1 MKPKA
6 MNNTGKEKIKKNKS
20 QNKFMGVKSNFV
32 LKKIFNYLDK
42 DRTLKII
49 RYNTNIKNRL
59 NINIDDYKTIL
70 IEIIPVPNKYEQ
82 FINISEY
89 NKKYIHIYFNDNKE
103 EINRTKLIEGDEV
116 SKINVV
122 IDYQVKSFRELF
134 TSCISIGSINFKRFY
149 RNNITNMSDM
159 FSYCTNIK
167 EINFSNFNTNNVTD
181 MSNMFFLCSSL
192 KELNLAKFNTSNVTN
207 MKYMFSECH
216 SLQKINISSFST
228 GIVKNMKNMFY
239 RCEKLI
245 ELNLSNF
252 NTRNVIDMSGM
263 FYECYC
269 LKELNISNFNTRYVT
284 KMNYMLSKCSS
295 LKKLNLNHF
304 NINSTTN
311 MINMLAYF
319 KRELKWKALDKELKK
334 IVF

>member
-6 MNNTGKEKIKKNKS
+6 MNNTAKEKIKQNKS
-20 QNKFMGVKSNFV
+20 QNKFINIRSNFV
-32 LKKIFNYLDK
+32 LKKIFNHLDK
-42 DRTLKII
+42 NRTLKII

-59 NINIDDYKTIL
+59 NINIEDYRKIL
-70 IEIIPVPNKYEQ
+70 IEIIPVPNKYAQ

-89 NKKYIHIYFNDNKE
+89 NKKYIHIFFNDNKE
-103 EINRTKLIEGDEV
+103 EIQRTKLIEGDEV
-116 SKINVV
+116 SKINIV

-134 TSCISIGSINFKRFY
+134 TSCASIESINFERFY
-149 RNNITNMSDM
+149 RNDITNMSDM
-159 FSYCTNIK
+159 LSYCTNLK
-167 EINFSNFNTNNVTD
+167 EINFSNFNTNNVID
-181 MSNMFFLCSSL
+181 MSNMFFLCESL

-207 MKYMFSECH
+207 MKYMYSECH

-228 GIVKNMKNMFY
+228 RTVRNMKNMFY
-239 RCEKLI
+239 RCEALR

-252 NTRNVIDMSGM
+252 NTRNVTDMNAM
-263 FYECYC
+263 FYECYN
-269 LKELNISNFNTRYVT
+269 LKELNISNFNTRIV
-284 KMNYMLSKCSS
+284 KNMNYMFYSCSS

-319 KRELKWKALDKELKK
+319 KGELKWKALDKELKK